1 MRHFP
6 QDHPGPKKRTF
17 KAVKTFFFP
26 CPSPSVTDKL
36 YWGSQKREYGSAA
49 WGGASICRGS
59 DDIWMKGIGM
69 TDIFKKLML
78 RVAEFM
84 EIILAIYLVVVL
96 ILVIGRTIVVET
108 PMIFTEMTS
117 IHHFLE
123 LSLTLAVAIEFV
135 KMLCMHTPGTLI
147 EVLLFAIA
155 RHMIVE
161 SPTPFQNLVI
171 VLSIVALFAARKYLL
186 TAHDQRGMNEHAH
199 GTHHILKDL
208 MKLREERKEL
218 KETVE
223 TARERKRLD
232 KVGAK
237 LEKKEPE
244 PAQAQDQE

>member
-1 MRHFP
+1 MVNAL
-6 QDHPGPKKRTF
+6 KKMMLHL
-17 KAVKTFFFP
+17 
-26 CPSPSVTDKL
+26 S
-36 YWGSQKREYGSAA
+36 EY
-49 WGGASICRGS
+49 
-59 DDIWMKGIGM
+59 
-69 TDIFKKLML
+69 
-78 RVAEFM
+78 V
-84 EIILAIYLVVVL
+84 EIILAIYLL
-96 ILVIGRTIVVET
+96 IVICLVIGRTVMLET
-108 PMIFTEMTS
+108 PLIFTEGAS
-117 IHHFLE
+117 LHHFLE
-123 LSLTLAVAIEFV
+123 ASLTIAVSIEFL

-208 MKLREERKEL
+208 IKLREERKEL

-237 LEKKEPE
+237 LEKKESE
-244 PAQAQDQE
+244 PAQKQDQE